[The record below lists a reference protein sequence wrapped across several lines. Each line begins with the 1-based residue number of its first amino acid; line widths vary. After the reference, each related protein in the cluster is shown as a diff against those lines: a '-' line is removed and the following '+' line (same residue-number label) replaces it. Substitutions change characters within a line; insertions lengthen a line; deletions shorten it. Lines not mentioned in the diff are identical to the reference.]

1 MRSRNE
7 ATERELGHVRLV
19 LQEIRNWYVEFSE
32 LIDCLITCHLDELI
46 LEDFL
51 VDELRFDQLPINLQS
66 PEHWQQ
72 SPREA
77 NVSLETLLLFLRGL
91 A

>member
-1 MRSRNE
+1 MNC
-7 ATERELGHVRLV
+7 TLV
-19 LQEIRNWYVEFSE
+19 LAQ